1 MLNIKLGDA
10 VHKGIRDLV
19 HTLSVGHISEY
30 PIDVVVRPD
39 HANRHTITD
48 VYFLDSRFP
57 IKNDDWGLDKIIACF
72 FYNGDY
78 VLKSYRIQNNKYNP
92 FSDGYRTRKT
102 ADTKKMLR
110 VLSSTISTLSNTE
123 IVAMVE
129 NLDTPVRSWEAAP
142 EQNFYDLTSELHSNE
157 IVNEVLHLKT
167 LGVQFRSDKFKRVA
181 EQAEELRTEGKRRK
195 QFVNTVLNLY
205 VYEQPDG
212 LVSVTFLGETK
223 DKVYRGTQS
232 WTYENIDATPE
243 VIRQQ
248 LALLKLSEVNNYIP
262 EVGKRDQNG
271 YWIHVTPDKF
281 SLPS

>member
-1 MLNIKLGDA
+1 MLNIKLGDT

-39 HANRHTITD
+39 HANRHTIND

-57 IKNDDWGLDKIIACF
+57 IKDDDWGLDKIIACF

-92 FSDGYRTRKT
+92 YSDGYRTRKT

-123 IVAMVE
+123 IAAMVE

-142 EQNFYDLTSELHSNE
+142 ERNFYELTSELHGNE

>member
-1 MLNIKLGDA
+1 MLNIKLGDT

-39 HANRHTITD
+39 HANRHTIND

-123 IVAMVE
+123 IAAMVE
-129 NLDTPVRSWEAAP
+129 SLDTPVRSWESAP
-142 EQNFYDLTSELHSNE
+142 EQNFYELTSELHSNE

-181 EQAEELRTEGKRRK
+181 EQAEELRTEIKRRK
-195 QFVNTVLNLY
+195 HFKDTVLNLY

>member
-1 MLNIKLGDA
+1 MLNIKLGDT

-39 HANRHTITD
+39 HANRHTIND

-92 FSDGYRTRKT
+92 YSDGYRTRKT

-181 EQAEELRTEGKRRK
+181 EQAEELRTEIKRRK
-195 QFVNTVLNLY
+195 HFKDTVLDLY

-212 LVSVTFLGETK
+212 IVSVTYLG
-223 DKVYRGTQS
+223 DSRAKVYKGARS
-232 WTYENIDATPE
+232 WSYENMEAVPE

-248 LALLKLSEVNNYIP
+248 LALLKLSEEDNYIP

>member
-1 MLNIKLGDA
+1 MLNIKLGDT

-39 HANRHTITD
+39 HANRHTIND

-57 IKNDDWGLDKIIACF
+57 IKDDDWGLDKIIACF

-92 FSDGYRTRKT
+92 YSDGYRTRKT

-123 IVAMVE
+123 IAAMVE
-129 NLDTPVRSWEAAP
+129 SLDTPVRSWESAP
-142 EQNFYDLTSELHSNE
+142 EQNFYELTSELHSNE

-181 EQAEELRTEGKRRK
+181 EQAEELRTEIKRRK
-195 QFVNTVLNLY
+195 HFKDTVLNLY

>member
-1 MLNIKLGDA
+1 MLNIKLGDT

-57 IKNDDWGLDKIIACF
+57 IKDDDWGLDKIIACF

-92 FSDGYRTRKT
+92 YSDGYRTRKT

-123 IVAMVE
+123 IAAMVE
-129 NLDTPVRSWEAAP
+129 SLDTPVRSWESAP
-142 EQNFYDLTSELHSNE
+142 EQNFYELTSELHSNE

-181 EQAEELRTEGKRRK
+181 EQAEELRTEIKRRK
-195 QFVNTVLNLY
+195 HFKDTVLNLY

-223 DKVYRGTQS
+223 GKVYRGTQS